1 VNYNYRRNILHD
13 RIYWWDIG
21 SKFIE
26 WRFSFQCDIA
36 ISIRNLARSQRCGKL
51 SRVLCEAIVT
61 RYASTFAF
69 NCVCKRI
76 LGQVSST
83 RHFDGRTSDVKDI
96 SHMYDVTFCL
106 VCARKK
112 PWRQGGKG
120 RSIIFDLRFIG
131 RSIFSPASFDES
143 KFSLQIVMHVYSCI
157 QIRILQKGTNYPI
170 FVSAGIICAVQF
182 VN

>member
-51 SRVLCEAIVT
+51 SRVLREAIVT

-96 SHMYDVTFCL
+96 SHMYDVTSAL
-106 VCARKK
+106 YVRERNLDVRAVKVEV
-112 PWRQGGKG
+112 
-120 RSIIFDLRFIG
+120 SSLIFALLAG
-131 RSIFSPASFDES
+131 L
-143 KFSLQIVMHVYSCI
+143 FSLLLHLMNQNFHYRSWCMYILVFRYVFCKKVQITQYLC
-157 QIRILQKGTNYPI
+157 LQ
-170 FVSAGIICAVQF
+170 A
-182 VN
+182 